1 MSRSKSK
8 HKKPGLPQAANL
20 APAET
25 AVPDVASSD
34 VAPEEV
40 APVAPEL
47 APQDAASVVVASA
60 PLPVT
65 APAPRPT
72 ASDNIAEAAG
82 VLTIDLG
89 AIADNWRY
97 LSRHLTPVDCAAVV
111 KADAYGCGIEQVV
124 PALRRAGCT
133 TFFVANLAEARRV
146 RPVAPDAVV
155 YVLGGVPPGTA
166 KGFADCHARPVI
178 NSLTE
183 FAEWDAFVTA
193 NNWQGG
199 AALHVDTGMNRLGLP
214 PDEAAAFGP
223 RIQQENHGITL
234 LMSHLACAETPHHP
248 LNEQQIRAFREVRMQ
263 FRGVPASLA
272 NSSGIF
278 LGPSAHCDL
287 ARPGVALYGAN
298 PTPAAKNP
306 MRPVVEMQARVA
318 QIRRVNKGDT
328 VGYNASWTAK
338 RPSRIAVATVG
349 YADGYLRAASAPD
362 GKTGGKAIVA
372 GATCPIVGQISMDL
386 MAVDITDVPEASIRR
401 GDLIG
406 LIGGALDINAV
417 ASAAGTIA
425 YEILTSLGR
434 RHHRVYK
441 GG

>member
-1 MSRSKSK
+1 
-8 HKKPGLPQAANL
+8 
-20 APAET
+20 
-25 AVPDVASSD
+25 
-34 VAPEEV
+34 
-40 APVAPEL
+40 
-47 APQDAASVVVASA
+47 
-60 PLPVT
+60 
-65 APAPRPT
+65 
-72 ASDNIAEAAG
+72 
-82 VLTIDLG
+82 
-89 AIADNWRY
+89 
-97 LSRHLTPVDCAAVV
+97 
-111 KADAYGCGIEQVV
+111 
-124 PALRRAGCT
+124 
-133 TFFVANLAEARRV
+133 
-146 RPVAPDAVV
+146 
-155 YVLGGVPPGTA
+155 
-166 KGFADCHARPVI
+166 
-178 NSLTE
+178 
-183 FAEWDAFVTA
+183 
-193 NNWQGG
+193 
-199 AALHVDTGMNRLGLP
+199 
-214 PDEAAAFGP
+214 
-223 RIQQENHGITL
+223 
-234 LMSHLACAETPHHP
+234 
-248 LNEQQIRAFREVRMQ
+248 
-263 FRGVPASLA
+263 LA

-278 LGPSAHCDL
+278 LGPTTHCDL

-318 QIRRVNKGDT
+318 QIRRVNKGDP

-406 LIGGALDINAV
+406 LIGGALDINTV